1 VLESARGSMTVVI
14 ATHEHRRAER
24 LCDRLLHLEV
34 LR

>member
-1 VLESARGSMTVVI
+1 MTVVI

-24 LCDRLLHLEV
+24 LCDQLLHLEV